1 MDPLKTILVTG
12 GAGFIGSHACKALA
26 KAGYQPVT
34 FDNFGNGWREAVKF
48 GPAEEGDL
56 LDQPR
61 ILEVLRKWK
70 PEAVMHFAA
79 LIEVGVS
86 VKSPQTFWRN
96 NVVGTMNLLDAMVEA
111 GTKRLV
117 FSSTCAVNGDQ
128 DGVMLD
134 ETSDT
139 APASPYANSKL
150 AAERMIS
157 DYASVHDLRTL
168 AFRYFNVAG
177 ADPDGE
183 VGEHHRPETHLIPL
197 VLDAI
202 MGKRDALSIFGE
214 DYPTPDGTCVRDY
227 VHVSDLV
234 AAHVAGL
241 DYLETENRAPVI
253 TLGTGRGFSVREVV
267 ETAAEV
273 TGLPVPHKIE
283 GRRDG
288 DPASLV
294 CGSKLAHEALG
305 WQAARSQLPTMI
317 ADAYA
322 WAKDGHYEG

>member
-1 MDPLKTILVTG
+1 MTNILVTG

-26 KAGYQPVT
+26 KAGYQPVV
-34 FDNFGNGWREAVKF
+34 FDNFGNGWRDAVKF

-56 LDQPR
+56 LDSDR
-61 ILEVLRKWK
+61 IREVLETWK
-70 PEAVMHFAA
+70 PHAVMHFAA

-96 NVVGTMNLLDAMVEA
+96 NVTGTMNLLDAMVET
-111 GTKRLV
+111 GTRNLV

-134 ETSDT
+134 EASALD
-139 APASPYANSKL
+139 PASPYANTKM
-150 AAERMIS
+150 AAERMIA
-157 DYASVHDLRTL
+157 DYVAVHDLRSL

-183 VGEHHRPETHLIPL
+183 IGEYHRPETHLIPL
-197 VLDAI
+197 VLEAV
-202 MGKRDALSIFGE
+202 MGKRDALSVFGD
-214 DYPTPDGTCVRDY
+214 DYPTPDGTCIRDY

-241 DYLETENRAPVI
+241 DYLEREDRAPVI
-253 TLGTGRGFSVREVV
+253 TLGTGRGFSVREVID
-267 ETAAEV
+267 TAAKV
-273 TGLPVPHKIE
+273 TGAPVPHKQAD
-283 GRRDG
+283 RRAG

-317 ADAYA
+317 ADAWA
-322 WAKDGHYEG
+322 WAQNGRYEK